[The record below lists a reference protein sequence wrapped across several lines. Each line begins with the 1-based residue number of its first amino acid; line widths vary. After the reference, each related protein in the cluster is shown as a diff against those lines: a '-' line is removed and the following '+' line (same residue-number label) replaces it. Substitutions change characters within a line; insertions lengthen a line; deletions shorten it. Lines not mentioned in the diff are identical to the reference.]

1 MKVYLLDAYGRGPR
15 YFTDEKSL
23 ISYLNN
29 DNKRGEPIQ
38 NHRITVLEA
47 EIESTAD
54 GSTYLE
60 NYEKITR
67 EINLRESKLNT
78 VLGDAYSIAVD
89 KFINYIK
96 ENAKDNYMKR
106 DFLKTLELVPVEKK
120 EFSKFISNCSD
131 YLLYQVSD
139 KVEYYKLLLAVHNF
153 RKINDR
159 FTVYIYDKSGRI
171 CNYSSGR
178 TPESNMKN
186 FLLAKAK

>member
-29 DNKRGEPIQ
+29 DNKRGELIQ
-38 NHRITVLEA
+38 KHRITVLEA
-47 EIESTAD
+47 KIESTAD

-60 NYEKITR
+60 TYEKITR
-67 EINLRESKLNT
+67 ETNQRESKLNT
-78 VLGDAYSIAVD
+78 VLGDAYSIDVD

-96 ENAKDNYMKR
+96 ENAKDDYMKR
-106 DFLKTLELVPVEKK
+106 DFLKALELVPVEKK

-139 KVEYYKLLLAVHNF
+139 KVEYYKLLLSVHNF
-153 RKINDR
+153 RKINER
-159 FTVYIYDKSGRI
+159 FTVYIYDKSGKI
-171 CNYSSGR
+171 CNYSGGI
-178 TPESNMKN
+178 TPELNMKN
-186 FLLAKAK
+186 FLLAKSK